1 MRQLPQLLTLW
12 QLSHSWPQTRALEN
26 QSKSSQPT
34 GQASAG
40 KAGPFQAAQGSWQVS
55 IGGLMELP
63 CKKPRQTNG
72 IRTGGREGR
81 LRLGG
86 HVNAAPKSL
95 DGLPAWVE
103 LVLTGVA
110 PALG

>member
-1 MRQLPQLLTLW
+1 MRQPPQLLTLW

-26 QSKSSQPT
+26 QSQSSQPR